1 LPSTPSLTPSAG
13 VTPATDDGLRVAVL
27 IAYGLFG
34 LAVING
40 LTAILG
46 VVLAYV
52 KRNEA
57 RGTVWEGHFSNLITV
72 FWATI
77 ILCALIVAVVVPT
90 TFGFALSL
98 FASNGNPP
106 PLQVGWLIAVVPAI
120 ILVMILFGI
129 WYLYRVLRGFLH
141 AIDTEPY

>member
-1 LPSTPSLTPSAG
+1 LPSTPSLTPDAG
-13 VTPATDDGLRVAVL
+13 ATPATDDGLRVAVL
-27 IAYGLFG
+27 IAYGLFA
-34 LAVING
+34 LAAING
-40 LTAILG
+40 VTAILG

-72 FWATI
+72 FWAAI
-77 ILCALIVAVVVPT
+77 VLFALIVAVVVPT
-90 TFGFALSL
+90 TFGFVLSL
-98 FASNGNPP
+98 FASNGNPAP
-106 PLQVGWLIAVVPAI
+106 VQVGWLVAVIPGV

-141 AIDTEPY
+141 AIDTKPY